1 MKACRKETQVH
12 VCNTIQSNTQS
23 PTARP
28 RKTRSSFYI
37 TYIMYVIYLYIIAA
51 VHVYIYNRFGGH
63 HAVIGLER
71 DTYITLLLF
80 IISLHNV

>member
-1 MKACRKETQVH
+1 MMKACRKETQVH

-23 PTARP
+23 PTAGP
-28 RKTRSSFYI
+28 CKTRSSFYL
-37 TYIMYVIYLYIIAA
+37 TYIYLYIIAA